1 MKPLFLFISRLVP
14 AIVFIFSGFVKAIDP
29 VGGAVK
35 FEDYFSAFQMAWLA
49 PIALPLS
56 IALAALEFVVGFYL
70 LFNLYMRK
78 VTTIALIM
86 MAVFTL
92 LTFYIS
98 IFNPV
103 SDCGCFGDAITLT
116 NWQTFGKNVVII
128 VFTYIAFHFRADYMN
143 PYPAGRQFTVAA
155 LALIYIIGLGLY
167 NYYNL
172 PMVDFRPYKIGV
184 NIPDQ
189 MTVPEGAEMSEYETL
204 FLLEKDGHQETFSV
218 DDYPY
223 EDTTWVFVD
232 SETRVIKEGYL
243 PPLQTFALMLPESGD
258 NVVEEIMGQP
268 GAVFWMISPELSQ
281 IPEAAILPLAE
292 LAENARQKGIPFYC
306 ITSSGSQEMEAFDEA
321 NKTMFSYLQSDETT
335 LKTIIRSN
343 PGLVMLYD
351 GTITAKWHY
360 RNLPGSSIMHQPLAT
375 SIEQQRNRQ
384 TTNLLWL
391 NIFALLLI
399 PVVIFNSRTTK

>member
-1 MKPLFLFISRLVP
+1 MKPLFLFISRFVP

-35 FEDYFSAFQMAWLA
+35 FEDYFSAFHLAWLA

-70 LFNLYMRK
+70 LFNLFVRK
-78 VTTIALIM
+78 VATIALIM

-98 IFNPV
+98 IYNPV

-116 NWQTFGKNVVII
+116 NWQTFSKNVVII
-128 VFTYIAFHFRADYMN
+128 IFTYIAFHFREEYKN
-143 PYPAGRQFTVAA
+143 PYPVSRQMSIAA
-155 LALIYIIGLGLY
+155 LSALYIIGMGIY
-167 NYYNL
+167 NYNNL

-189 MTVPEGAEMSEYETL
+189 MTVPEGAEMSEYETI
-204 FLLEKDGHQETFSV
+204 FILEKDGRQETFSV
-218 DDYPY
+218 DNYPY
-223 EDTTWVFVD
+223 DDTTWVFVD
-232 SETRVIKEGYL
+232 SETRVVKEGYL

-258 NVVEEIMGQP
+258 NVVEEIVGQS
-268 GAVFWMISPELSQ
+268 GAVFLMVGPELSQ

-292 LAENARQKGIPFYC
+292 LAENARQKDIPFYC
-306 ITSSGSQEMEAFDEA
+306 VTASGANEMKAFDEK
-321 NKTMFSYLQSDETT
+321 NKTMFNYLQSDETT

-351 GTITAKWHY
+351 GTITGKWHY
-360 RNLPGSSIMHQPLAT
+360 KNLPSVNIMNQPLAT
-375 SIEQQRNRQ
+375 SIEQQKNRQ
-384 TTNLLWL
+384 TNIWLWL
-391 NIFALLLI
+391 NVFLLI
-399 PVVIFNSRTTK
+399 LFPVVIFNFRTTK